1 MDLLRSIYGET
12 AVGVR
17 SGDNIIIRQCE
28 KKRKKNHPHYRALS
42 LRYTRIC
49 NKQRA
54 CGCLQRE
61 CTVPAES
68 LRLSV
73 CQWIRTVYHLVL
85 VNSAYCN
92 IQVSRIFGLGVQALS
107 LSGPRDP
114 ADLAICRLSEY
125 KQLRLRGHLFPNVW
139 ALLPQACIN
148 QLSQYEPR

>member
-1 MDLLRSIYGET
+1 MSSTGVHCSCRVTPSICLPMDT
-12 AVGVR
+12 
-17 SGDNIIIRQCE
+17 DC
-28 KKRKKNHPHYRALS
+28 
-42 LRYTRIC
+42 
-49 NKQRA
+49 
-54 CGCLQRE
+54 
-61 CTVPAES
+61 VP
-68 LRLSV
+68 
-73 CQWIRTVYHLVL
+73 YHLVL

-139 ALLPQACIN
+139 ALLPQPCIN